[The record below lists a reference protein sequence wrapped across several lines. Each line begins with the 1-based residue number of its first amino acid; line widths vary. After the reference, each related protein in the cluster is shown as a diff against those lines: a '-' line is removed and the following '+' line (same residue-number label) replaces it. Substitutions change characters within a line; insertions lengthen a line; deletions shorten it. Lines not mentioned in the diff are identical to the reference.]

1 MSTSISEL
9 PNELNIENNNE
20 NISMVVQ
27 EKNKIVPSMNIR
39 EDISVDPPPNTL
51 QKESMSDLLSGL
63 KRLLNLVQL
72 VCRVEI
78 SLWTHIILLKI

>member
-9 PNELNIENNNE
+9 PNELNIENNKD

-39 EDISVDPPPNTL
+39 EDVSVDPLPNTL
-51 QKESMSDLLSGL
+51 EKESM
-63 KRLLNLVQL
+63 KNLLNGF
-72 VCRVEI
+72 
-78 SLWTHIILLKI
+78 

>member
-51 QKESMSDLLSGL
+51 QKSMSDLLSGL
-63 KRLLNLVQL
+63 KRALNLVQL